1 MHTFTTRR
9 LTAALLIIGIGLWF
23 TCFRNGDGSWV
34 TSGKSP
40 ADPDALLDSRVRNST
55 LGFQKIFAI
64 GFKERTDKHDA
75 ITLAASYTGLE
86 VDWLEGVR
94 AANIPPKAYPAVW
107 TEEKHRDKPAELGSW
122 RAHMNA
128 LRYIVESK
136 ISSAVLMED
145 DSDWDVNIKTQMV
158 EFARGTRALQGTDG
172 IPFSPYGDSWDML
185 WLGHCGI
192 NSRGDPKFYVIPN
205 DLTVTPRPHQNEFV
219 RPGLAEDPN
228 FESHRL
234 VFSADNAICSW
245 AMAFTYEGARKA
257 LTALSYVGI
266 DEPVDLGYNFLCTN
280 ILHVPY
286 QCLSSH
292 PSIMGTWAQRG
303 PASRDSDITDGDDT
317 WHEASSRSLTYST
330 MLNILPLA
338 NNKTTISAT
347 WDDVPAPKIDITTF
361 KIPRGY
367 LYTPDP
373 A

>member
-1 MHTFTTRR
+1 MRTFSSRK
-9 LTAALLIIGIGLWF
+9 LSIALLIVCIVIWLSWLE
-23 TCFRNGDGSWV
+23 NGDGFWIPSAR
-34 TSGKSP
+34 GP
-40 ADPDALLDSRVRNST
+40 ANDESLLDNMIRNAT
-55 LGFQKIFAI
+55 LGFEKIFAI

-94 AANIPPKAYPAVW
+94 AAEIPPKALPAVW

-128 LRYIVESK
+128 LRHIVESR
-136 ISSAVLMED
+136 IGSAVLMED
-145 DSDWDVNIKTQMV
+145 DSDWDVNIKAQMV
-158 EFARGTRALQGTDG
+158 EFARGTRALQGAKG
-172 IPFSPYGDSWDML
+172 VPSSPYGDDWDML

-192 NSRGDPKFYVIPN
+192 NSRGEPKFYVIPN

-219 RPGLAEDPN
+219 RPGLSEDPN

-234 VFSADNAICSW
+234 VFYGDNAICSW
-245 AMAFTYEGARKA
+245 AMAFTYEGARIA
-257 LTALSYVGI
+257 L
-266 DEPVDLGYNFLCTN
+266 
-280 ILHVPY
+280 
-286 QCLSSH
+286 CLSTF
-292 PSIMGTWAQRG
+292 PSLMGTWAQRG

-338 NNKTTISAT
+338 NNETTILAQ
-347 WDDVPAPKIDITTF
+347 WDDVPAPKIDLATVE
-361 KIPRGY
+361 IPHGY
-367 LYTPDP
+367 LYIPDS